1 MARTDSLGAGLTK
14 QIAYTTEPGDLGDQY
29 NSFLDVEEV
38 TTDTMSN
45 GDVHDHS
52 PLPIMLIGGASGRL
66 GPGRH
71 VKYPEHTPLANL
83 LLTGLHKA
91 EIPKESFGDS
101 TGPIEI

>member
-1 MARTDSLGAGLTK
+1 MFGS
-14 QIAYTTEPGDLGDQY
+14 
-29 NSFLDVEEV
+29 
-38 TTDTMSN
+38 TMSN

-83 LLTGLHKA
+83 LLTVLHKA

>member
-1 MARTDSLGAGLTK
+1 MNTYHTNVLATFLAKLKATPD
-14 QIAYTTEPGDLGDQY
+14 GDGNL
-29 NSFLDVEEV
+29 LDHTLVMFGS
-38 TTDTMSN
+38 TMSN

-83 LLTGLHKA
+83 LLTVLHKA